1 MSSVEMKRNRKKFES
16 SGEKSEIKKCEKEL
30 EKCVTSGDSF
40 TTEIHRRM
48 SKPEKSSATLDS
60 FFEKD
65 HELNLVNRPLT
76 KSKFASSKNVS
87 SNNPF
92 ISKHKC
98 SQIFINISSV
108 QTPKNKP
115 EYCVENIQIKRK
127 KSGFFNNYNNDLF
140 GTEEIIDKFQ
150 LRMNNQE
157 ISNSPVSEDF
167 FKFSRNFLKNYI
179 KSIIGSEIYEK
190 ILQIIEMEEDPEK
203 FISSDYLK
211 ELCGCNY
218 NKIAKILRVI
228 YSSNQSPVSVF
239 SPSVRSSISQMDNFC

>member
-1 MSSVEMKRNRKKFES
+1 
-16 SGEKSEIKKCEKEL
+16 
-30 EKCVTSGDSF
+30 
-40 TTEIHRRM
+40 
-48 SKPEKSSATLDS
+48 
-60 FFEKD
+60 
-65 HELNLVNRPLT
+65 
-76 KSKFASSKNVS
+76 
-87 SNNPF
+87 
-92 ISKHKC
+92 
-98 SQIFINISSV
+98 
-108 QTPKNKP
+108 
-115 EYCVENIQIKRK
+115 
-127 KSGFFNNYNNDLF
+127 
-140 GTEEIIDKFQ
+140 
-150 LRMNNQE
+150 MNNQE